1 MTGRKT
7 KPSNHR
13 RRCKPALAGLLA
25 ACSLGAMAGG
35 PRADAAPGAPLDAAL
50 SAWEAAAA
58 RGDWRAQEAAGLLA
72 LGAALERGDPAHPFA
87 TRALDWLTRAAEQGS
102 APARQALA
110 GLYAQGRLVARD
122 ERRAQW
128 WRSAGTTDDA
138 GCR

>member
-1 MTGRKT
+1 MTRT
-7 KPSNHR
+7 TMKPSPTR
-13 RRCKPALAGLLA
+13 RSRNAALACLLA
-25 ACSLGAMAGG
+25 TCSFGAVAGE

-50 SAWEAAAA
+50 SHWEAAAA

-72 LGAALERGDPAHPFA
+72 LGAALERGDPAHPLA
-87 TRALDWLTRAAEQGS
+87 ARAVDWLTRAAEQGS
-102 APARQALA
+102 EPARQALA
-110 GLYAQGRLVARD
+110 GLYAQGRLVPRD